1 MLTPI
6 KRWALRTALP
16 LESAVTSTFQSAM
29 SKAFTKETD
38 VDDDDIESSGT
49 PIPAGAK
56 NYITPGGYQR
66 LKDEFKYLLDR
77 ERPAVTSAV
86 SWAAKNGDRSENA
99 DYQYGKKRLREID
112 RRLRF
117 LTKRLDNAEVVDP
130 LTPRDADLADRV
142 FFGAT
147 VSYTNAA
154 GIENTVTIVG
164 IDELDLKRN
173 YITWISPL
181 ARALM
186 KARVGDNVVLHAPG
200 GREEL
205 EIVDVRYEAV
215 HIDRFVPEG
224 AISLNVVK
232 PASE

>member
-1 MLTPI
+1 
-6 KRWALRTALP
+6 
-16 LESAVTSTFQSAM
+16 M
-29 SKAFTKETD
+29 SKAFTREND
-38 VDDDDIESSGT
+38 AVEDDLEVDEAGGAA

-66 LKDEFKYLLDR
+66 LKDELKYLLDR

-130 LTPRDADLADRV
+130 LTPRDEAVADRV

-147 VSYTNAA
+147 VTYSNAA
-154 GIENTVTIVG
+154 GDENTVTIVG
-164 IDELDLKRN
+164 IDELDLTRN

-181 ARALM
+181 ARALL
-186 KARVGDNVVLHAPG
+186 KAREGDSVILHAPG

-205 EIVDVRYEAV
+205 NVIAVRYEAV
-215 HIDRFVPEG
+215 HIDAFVAQGP
-224 AISLNVVK
+224 ISLNQMK
-232 PASE
+232 PSGD

>member
-1 MLTPI
+1 
-6 KRWALRTALP
+6 
-16 LESAVTSTFQSAM
+16 M
-29 SKAFTKETD
+29 SKAFTKEND
-38 VDDDDIESSGT
+38 ADDDDEGGGNNGALL
-49 PIPAGAK
+49 PEGAK
-56 NYITPGGYQR
+56 NYITPGGHQR
-66 LKDEFKYLLDR
+66 LRDELRYLLDR

-112 RRLRF
+112 RRIRF

-130 LTPRDADLADRV
+130 LTPRDEDFAGRV

-147 VSYTNAA
+147 VVYSNAV
-154 GIENTVTIVG
+154 GEEKTVTIVG
-164 IDELDLKRN
+164 IDELDLSRN

-186 KARVGDNVVLHAPG
+186 KAREGDSVVLHAPG

-205 EIVDVRYEAV
+205 NIVEVRYEAV
-215 HIDRFVPEG
+215 VNDAFVPQ
-224 AISLNVVK
+224 APISLNVVK
-232 PASE
+232 PQE